1 MTEFAPKSIQ
11 NCTQLIVYEGVN
23 RHVNSIIYGGQNLQ
37 KLEIKFN
44 FFLIL
49 QNQFFL
55 HFLMTINFV
64 ENLLKFLYKLSFLV
78 EICFLNLISICI
90 TLRDVSPSL
99 TDYHRVEN
107 CATAHNGW

>member
-37 KLEIKFN
+37 KLEIKFK

-49 QNQFFL
+49 QNQFFYI
-55 HFLMTINFV
+55 F
-64 ENLLKFLYKLSFLV
+64 
-78 EICFLNLISICI
+78 
-90 TLRDVSPSL
+90 
-99 TDYHRVEN
+99 
-107 CATAHNGW
+107 